1 MVCNIKVVE
10 VSREQLSKGI
20 LFPFGVEA
28 SEAVE
33 MDTLGVSQGTVG
45 WGPLPKQA
53 RPEMPGPHSQR
64 RLQR

>member
-33 MDTLGVSQGTVG
+33 IDTEQNI
-45 WGPLPKQA
+45 LPTFVTAKYSPVVNWKEPVTSLILCIGA
-53 RPEMPGPHSQR
+53 
-64 RLQR
+64 